1 MPATRAGM
9 TPDCTLW
16 DAWGRALAG
25 GICDLAALLADDA
38 PRIARQAEVELDGG
52 GGVTLTPP
60 RARGT
65 AAPRLDPASS
75 RFATRRFA

>member
-1 MPATRAGM
+1 M

-52 GGVTLTPP
+52 GGVTHAPTCPRNGSTTP
-60 RARGT
+60 G
-65 AAPRLDPASS
+65 SGF
-75 RFATRRFA
+75 FAFRNA